1 MVSQDATSTIYREI
15 WCLGFFGVLPLSL
28 GCPVVWIPGG
38 GLVVQSHPAFCHLM
52 DYSPPGSSIHR
63 ISQARIVE
71 WVVISFTMGSS
82 QPRIKPGLLLWQ
94 ADSLPM
100 SHLGTVK
107 MGCAVLSHFR
117 LVRLF
122 TTQWTIALHDPLS
135 MRFSGQEYW
144 SGLPCPHPGDL
155 PNPGIELISVRP
167 SALVG
172 GFFTTST
179 P

>member
-1 MVSQDATSTIYREI
+1 MHTK
-15 WCLGFFGVLPLSL
+15 SL
-28 GCPVVWIPGG
+28 QSYPTLCHPVGC
-38 GLVVQSHPAFCHLM
+38 
-52 DYSPPGSSIHR
+52 SPPDYSIHR

-155 PNPGIELISVRP
+155 PNPGIELASLMSP
-167 SALVG
+167 ALAG
-172 GFFTTST
+172 RFFTTST
-179 P
+179 D

>member
-1 MVSQDATSTIYREI
+1 MAC
-15 WCLGFFGVLPLSL
+15 CLVTKSCLTFSL
-28 GCPVVWIPGG
+28 
-38 GLVVQSHPAFCHLM
+38 
-52 DYSPPGSSIHR
+52 PGSSIHR
-63 ISQARIVE
+63 ISQARILE

-100 SHLGTVK
+100 SHLETVK

-155 PNPGIELISVRP
+155 PNPGIELASLMSP
-167 SALVG
+167 ALAG
-172 GFFTTST
+172 RFFTTSAT
-179 P
+179 WEAQRPLHQYY

>member
-1 MVSQDATSTIYREI
+1 MLLLLFLMLRAVTKNYYRKRC
-15 WCLGFFGVLPLSL
+15 WWLHFKMACCLVTKSCLTFSL
-28 GCPVVWIPGG
+28 
-38 GLVVQSHPAFCHLM
+38 
-52 DYSPPGSSIHR
+52 PGSSIHR
-63 ISQARIVE
+63 ISQARILE

-100 SHLGTVK
+100 SHLGPVK

-155 PNPGIELISVRP
+155 PNPGIELASLMSP
-167 SALVG
+167 ALAG
-172 GFFTTST
+172 RFFTTST
-179 P
+179 D